1 MKREEVREKYN
12 KQSARKRGHWHFVS
26 CKTKRKIEVRVL
38 EVRVGNSI
46 KG

>member
-26 CKTKRKIEVRVL
+26 CKTKRKVL
-38 EVRVGNSI
+38 EVRVGNSV